1 MKRLPLLTGIAP
13 LLVLAAACS
22 DSPTGI
28 DSADGTALETAR
40 PDITPVVTPL
50 STEETLDLLHM
61 REEEKLARDVYDL
74 LYVDWS
80 LTVHDQISDSEQR
93 HMDTMLQMVELYGLK
108 DPVGGNPA
116 GVFTDSSLQDL
127 YDQLVALGES
137 SAQDAIIVGCI
148 IEEVDILDLE
158 ETLART
164 DHDNLESAYAS
175 LMRGSENHLR
185 SFVATLESMFGVVYE
200 PQYLSLDRYEDI
212 LDADGNPGGYGNGGS
227 DGGGNGGNGGGDNGG
242 GNGGNG
248 GGDNG
253 GGSGGSGEPGG
264 NGGSGGSGGNGLM
277 DGSC

>member
-127 YDQLVALGES
+127 YDQQPELTREGNPIPLSRPSES
-137 SAQDAIIVGCI
+137 TGCASVWKCSARRSESWFHSISAPTTASARAMSRF
-148 IEEVDILDLE
+148 EE
-158 ETLART
+158 
-164 DHDNLESAYAS
+164 
-175 LMRGSENHLR
+175 RGS
-185 SFVATLESMFGVVYE
+185 VAARVAAVMSG
-200 PQYLSLDRYEDI
+200 
-212 LDADGNPGGYGNGGS
+212 ADHRPG
-227 DGGGNGGNGGGDNGG
+227 
-242 GNGGNG
+242 
-248 GGDNG
+248 
-253 GGSGGSGEPGG
+253 PGFPG
-264 NGGSGGSGGNGLM
+264 IR
-277 DGSC
+277 